1 MEEERGRAAWQVR
14 ELVGWIGAGRRLT
27 QTGRVTLAD
36 ARALVERLETGDA
49 MDPVIGDRMF
59 KTKSSEELYHL
70 TLLVEWAKAARLLRV
85 RGGRLVPVK
94 KNAGMLEKPQELWT
108 ALFDAVPRIGD
119 AVLPSG
125 WLESVLSHE
134 YETGLKALLHGLYTA
149 AGPVT
154 TEELYEAVWE
164 AVTALYVLD
173 DVPAERLQGWRGS
186 NDRDVRQVLD
196 ALAAL
201 GAVQLTEEGAGFT
214 ARGRDAAARL
224 RGGPT
229 PGDLVLQLHIELVD
243 VEVPKVWRRLQVP
256 AAIRLNRLHLVIQA
270 AMGWHNCHLHQF
282 TAVGVQYGRPHPEF
296 HFRDERAVTL
306 GDLLGEGESCTYTY
320 DFGDSWDHLITVEH
334 RLEAQANRDYPVCVG
349 GAGACPPEDCGGAPG
364 FAGLKEVMADPSHV
378 EHDSM
383 LEWLGLDSAAG
394 FDGARFT
401 VEEADARLR
410 ALPMA

>member
-1 MEEERGRAAWQVR
+1 
-14 ELVGWIGAGRRLT
+14 
-27 QTGRVTLAD
+27 
-36 ARALVERLETGDA
+36 VERLETGDA

-85 RGGRLVPVK
+85 SGGRLVPVK

-186 NDRDVRQVLD
+186 NDRDVRRVLD

-229 PGDLVLQLHIELVD
+229 PDSSWLFPGGQPGRPISAWAMGERLRKLGIRLAEARSTALFQFATEL
-243 VEVPKVWRRLQVP
+243 P
-256 AAIRLNRLHLVIQA
+256 AAVLAR
-270 AMGWHNCHLHQF
+270 
-282 TAVGVQYGRPHPEF
+282 
-296 HFRDERAVTL
+296 TL
-306 GDLLGEGESCTYTY
+306 GID
-320 DFGDSWDHLITVEH
+320 ITVAVQWQ
-334 RLEAQANRDYPVCVG
+334 RA
-349 GAGACPPEDCGGAPG
+349 
-364 FAGLKEVMADPSHV
+364 
-378 EHDSM
+378 
-383 LEWLGLDSAAG
+383 AAG
-394 FDGARFT
+394 DWAAYAAEVSRRNSK
-401 VEEADARLR
+401 A
-410 ALPMA
+410 